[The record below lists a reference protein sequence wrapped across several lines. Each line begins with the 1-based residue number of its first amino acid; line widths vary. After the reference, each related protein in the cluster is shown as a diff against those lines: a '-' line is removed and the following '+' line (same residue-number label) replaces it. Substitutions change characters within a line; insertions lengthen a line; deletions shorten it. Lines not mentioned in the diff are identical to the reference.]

1 MKGLKY
7 LRKLF
12 DKLKTKNLLKNECEH
27 LIMDCEQ
34 AIDSTPF
41 DFTPFANLTEYLLE
55 SKKKDRN
62 TLMPSQ
68 KATSPTCS
76 SSQSA
81 ANQSIEAQ
89 ISEKDDYSDFS
100 EREKRILVKI
110 QKQDKRLMQLN
121 KVIIEL
127 ESREI
132 DLNDLDSEETPYLIE
147 DRLKSKFMKLYK
159 KFTLYCKKNA
169 HLIEKL
175 PKLHMV
181 KRNIKF
187 DGTFNAI
194 SFII

>member
-1 MKGLKY
+1 
-7 LRKLF
+7 
-12 DKLKTKNLLKNECEH
+12 
-27 LIMDCEQ
+27 MDCEQ
-34 AIDSTPF
+34 IIDSTPF
-41 DFTPFANLTEYLLE
+41 NFTPFLNLANYLLE
-55 SKKKDRN
+55 SKEKGKK

-68 KATSPTCS
+68 KATSSTCS

-89 ISEKDDYSDFS
+89 TSEKADYTDFS

-121 KVIIEL
+121 KAIIEM
-127 ESREI
+127 ESREM

-159 KFTLYCKKNA
+159 KFTLYCKKNV
-169 HLIEKL
+169 HLVEKL

-187 DGTFNAI
+187 DGTFNAS